1 MKSIPGAQSAK
12 VQTFLL
18 RAVCAFVLVCILA
31 AGLWPFHA
39 PRNEVSWLTHGN
51 GLQFDK
57 YGSIVS
63 AGSFEANPSQAD
75 SSCSLEIWLEP
86 RRGERSGTILAFY
99 WPEGGIVRFLLRQY
113 QGGLVLER
121 TSEDRLHHAEQAS
134 IYVDQVFSHPKAVLI
149 TITSAHT
156 GTTVYADGALVKQ
169 FADFGLSSQELTGQ
183 LVLGNS
189 PVTTH
194 DWSGQVQG
202 LAVYHRELT
211 AGEVSQHLADWTKR
225 ELPDDAR
232 REGAVG
238 LYLFNEGNGKVVHN
252 QVDAATDLLI
262 PERFFVLHQPF
273 LELPWEELRSDLHYW
288 NNVGINIVG
297 FIPLGFF
304 FFAYFSWVRKS
315 QRAVGN
321 TIALGFVISLTIE
334 VLQAFLPT
342 RDSGVTDLI
351 TNTFGTALGTRLC
364 VWSMKLNWF
373 TPPAI
378 SSRSA
383 DMEEKRFSSSSS

>member
-1 MKSIPGAQSAK
+1 M
-12 VQTFLL
+12 
-18 RAVCAFVLVCILA
+18 
-31 AGLWPFHA
+31 
-39 PRNEVSWLTHGN
+39 
-51 GLQFDK
+51 
-57 YGSIVS
+57 
-63 AGSFEANPSQAD
+63 
-75 SSCSLEIWLEP
+75 
-86 RRGERSGTILAFY
+86 
-99 WPEGGIVRFLLRQY
+99 
-113 QGGLVLER
+113 
-121 TSEDRLHHAEQAS
+121 
-134 IYVDQVFSHPKAVLI
+134 
-149 TITSAHT
+149 
-156 GTTVYADGALVKQ
+156 
-169 FADFGLSSQELTGQ
+169 
-183 LVLGNS
+183 
-189 PVTTH
+189 
-194 DWSGQVQG
+194 
-202 LAVYHRELT
+202 
-211 AGEVSQHLADWTKR
+211 
-225 ELPDDAR
+225 
-232 REGAVG
+232 G

-273 LELPWEELRSDLHYW
+273 LELPWEEFRSDLHYW